1 MLKNHLRDVHGK
13 INRKSRKRSRSSS
26 NSSEEELKV
35 KRLQVKP
42 IAPSTSLDPLY
53 GSISTDSD
61 TCGSSVEENEPT
73 DISGVQ
79 TDPET
84 CDEEEFLSNKP
95 SDAAA
100 VLSCYICNQIIPPK
114 KRHGQFTKGKGLPIF
129 SKNF

>member
-13 INRKSRKRSRSSS
+13 INRKSRKRSRNSSS
-26 NSSEEELKV
+26 INSCEEKLKV
-35 KRLQVKP
+35 KRLQLKP
-42 IAPSTSLDPLY
+42 IAPSTSSDPLY

-84 CDEEEFLSNKP
+84 CDEEEFLRNKP

-100 VLSCYICNQIIPPK
+100 VLSCYICNQTIPPK
-114 KRHGQFTKGKGLPIF
+114 KRHGQFTNGKGLPIF
-129 SKNF
+129 S